1 MDWSRLPKVE
11 LHLHLDCSLSYAV
24 VSQIDPSITLEE
36 YRAGF
41 VAPAKCVDLADCL
54 TRASRG
60 VALMQT
66 EEQLRLVTFDLFEQL
81 YQDNVLYAEIRFA
94 PLLHT
99 LQGLSARRV
108 VASVEAATAQAVR
121 STGIEARLLL
131 CTLRQFSAAQS
142 LETVQLV
149 EDFRGTYV
157 AGFDIAADEAGY
169 PIDAHVSA
177 FQVAR
182 DRGIPAPHMPERR
195 AGRTV
200 CGKHCS
206 TLLPHVL
213 ATACAASR
221 IPCYLTTFGNT
232 RSISKYV
239 QPATCRST
247 SMTPMP
253 ITPLTNWFG
262 RAYPSV

>member
-149 EDFRGTYV
+149 EDFRGTSPGSILRPMKRAIPLMPTFPPFRSRV
-157 AGFDIAADEAGY
+157 TGG
-169 PIDAHVSA
+169 S
-177 FQVAR
+177 
-182 DRGIPAPHMPERR
+182 PAPHMPERR